1 MLTKS
6 VVIAELDRQLL
17 TKLSYLNTSLK
28 QAIDSRNSDTK
39 SSAGDKF
46 ETSREMAQI
55 EIQKIETEIL
65 KTQQFITDLVAKF
78 SKFIITDK
86 GAFLI
91 SIPFGKLNGNC
102 TEVFCISN
110 SAPITKQLVNT
121 EISANFEYRGVTY
134 NILDIILINYVLL
147 DINHLPILSYN

>member
-6 VVIAELDRQLL
+6 EVIAELDKQLL
-17 TKLSYLNTSLK
+17 SKLSYLTTNLK
-28 QAIDSRNSDTK
+28 QAIVSRNSDTK

-55 EIQKIETEIL
+55 EIHKIENEIL
-65 KTQQFITDLVAKF
+65 KTQQFISDLA
-78 SKFIITDK
+78 SKASQLIITDK

-91 SIPFGKLNGNC
+91 SIPFGKLMVSG

-110 SAPITKQLVNT
+110 SAPITNQLVNT
-121 EISANFEYRGVTY
+121 EISANFEFRGVTY
-134 NILDIILINYVLL
+134 NILDIT
-147 DINHLPILSYN
+147 

>member
-17 TKLSYLNTSLK
+17 RKLSYLNTSLN

-55 EIQKIETEIL
+55 EIQKIETEIS
-65 KTQQFITDLVAKF
+65 KTQQFFTDLA
-78 SKFIITDK
+78 SKASQLIITDK

-91 SIPFGKLNGNC
+91 SIPFGKVMVNT

-134 NILDIILINYVLL
+134 NILDIT
-147 DINHLPILSYN
+147 

>member
-6 VVIAELDRQLL
+6 EVIAELDKQLL
-17 TKLSYLNTSLK
+17 SKLSYLSTNLQ

-55 EIQKIETEIL
+55 EIHKIENEIL
-65 KTQQFITDLVAKF
+65 KTQQFISDLA
-78 SKFIITDK
+78 SKASQLIITDK
-86 GAFLI
+86 GEFLI
-91 SIPFGKLNGNC
+91 SIPFGKLMVSG

-110 SAPITKQLVNT
+110 SAPITNQLVNT
-121 EISANFEYRGVTY
+121 EISANFEFRGVTY
-134 NILDIILINYVLL
+134 NILDIT
-147 DINHLPILSYN
+147 

>member
-6 VVIAELDRQLL
+6 VVIAELDKQLL
-17 TKLSYLNTSLK
+17 RKLSYLNTSLK
-28 QAIDSRNSDTK
+28 QAINSRNSDTK

-55 EIQKIETEIL
+55 EIQKIETEIS
-65 KTQQFITDLVAKF
+65 KTQQFFTDLA
-78 SKFIITDK
+78 SKASQLIITDK

-91 SIPFGKLNGNC
+91 SIPFGKVMVNT

-134 NILDIILINYVLL
+134 NILDIT
-147 DINHLPILSYN
+147 

>member
-1 MLTKS
+1 VLTKS
-6 VVIAELDRQLL
+6 EVIAELDKQLL
-17 TKLSYLNTSLK
+17 TKLSFLTTNL
-28 QAIDSRNSDTK
+28 QHAIVSRNSDTK

-55 EIQKIETEIL
+55 EIHKIENEIL
-65 KTQQFITDLVAKF
+65 KTQQFITDLA
-78 SKFIITDK
+78 SKAIQFIITDK

-91 SIPFGKLNGNC
+91 SIPFGKLMVRS

-121 EISANFEYRGVTY
+121 EISANFEYRGVAY
-134 NILDIILINYVLL
+134 NVLE
-147 DINHLPILSYN
+147 IT

>member
-6 VVIAELDRQLL
+6 VVIAELDKQLL
-17 TKLSYLNTSLK
+17 SKLSYLMTNLK

-55 EIQKIETEIL
+55 EIQKIETEIS
-65 KTQQFITDLVAKF
+65 KTQQFFTDLA
-78 SKFIITDK
+78 SKASQLIITDK

-91 SIPFGKLNGNC
+91 SIPFGKVMVNT

-134 NILDIILINYVLL
+134 NILDITL
-147 DINHLPILSYN
+147 

>member
-6 VVIAELDRQLL
+6 VVIAELDKQLL
-17 TKLSYLNTSLK
+17 SKLSYLRTNLQ
-28 QAIDSRNSDTK
+28 QAIVSRNSDTK

-65 KTQQFITDLVAKF
+65 KTQQFFTDLA
-78 SKFIITDK
+78 SKASQLIITDK
-86 GAFLI
+86 GVFLI
-91 SIPFGKLNGNC
+91 SIPFGKLMVRS

-121 EISANFEYRGVTY
+121 EISANFEYRGVAY
-134 NILDIILINYVLL
+134 NVLE
-147 DINHLPILSYN
+147 IT

>member
-6 VVIAELDRQLL
+6 VVIAELNKQLL
-17 TKLSYLNTSLK
+17 IKLSYLTTNLK
-28 QAIDSRNSDTK
+28 QSIDSRNSDTK

-65 KTQQFITDLVAKF
+65 KTQQFITDLFAKF

-86 GAFLI
+86 GTFLI
-91 SIPFGKLNGNC
+91 SIPFGKLILND
-102 TEVFCISN
+102 EKIFCISRN
-110 SAPITKQLVNT
+110 APITKHLINT
-121 EISANFEYRGVTY
+121 KKDDCFFYNDMKY
-134 NILDIILINYVLL
+134 NII
-147 DINHLPILSYN
+147 SS

>member
-6 VVIAELDRQLL
+6 VVIAELDKQLL
-17 TKLSYLNTSLK
+17 IKLSYLTTNLK

-55 EIQKIETEIL
+55 EIQKIETEIS
-65 KTQQFITDLVAKF
+65 KTQQFFTDLA
-78 SKFIITDK
+78 SKASQLIITDK

-91 SIPFGKLNGNC
+91 SIPFGKVMVNT

-134 NILDIILINYVLL
+134 NILVIT
-147 DINHLPILSYN
+147 

>member
-17 TKLSYLNTSLK
+17 RKLSYLTTNLK

-55 EIQKIETEIL
+55 EIQKIETEIS
-65 KTQQFITDLVAKF
+65 KTQQFFTDLA
-78 SKFIITDK
+78 SKASQLIITDK

-91 SIPFGKLNGNC
+91 SIPFGKVMVNT

-134 NILDIILINYVLL
+134 NILDIT
-147 DINHLPILSYN
+147 

>member
-6 VVIAELDRQLL
+6 VVIAELDKQLL
-17 TKLSYLNTSLK
+17 IKLSYLTTNLK

-55 EIQKIETEIL
+55 EIHKIETEIL
-65 KTQQFITDLVAKF
+65 KTQQFFTDLA
-78 SKFIITDK
+78 SKASQLIITDK

-91 SIPFGKLNGNC
+91 LIPFGKLMVSG

-134 NILDIILINYVLL
+134 NILVIT
-147 DINHLPILSYN
+147 

>member
-1 MLTKS
+1 VLTKS
-6 VVIAELDRQLL
+6 AVIDELDSQLL
-17 TKLSYLNTSLK
+17 RKLSYLNTSLN

-55 EIQKIETEIL
+55 EIHKIETEIS
-65 KTQQFITDLVAKF
+65 KTQQFFTDLA
-78 SKFIITDK
+78 SKASQLIITDK

-91 SIPFGKLNGNC
+91 SIPFGKVMVNT

-134 NILDIILINYVLL
+134 NILDITL
-147 DINHLPILSYN
+147 